1 MGTMLNSFDF
11 SRHKQAMR
19 SRGFSQE
26 ECEASWSDL
35 QIILD
40 AIEES
45 PEKSFALTLGADN
58 ALHELVQDT
67 IGLLRVSGALLG
79 AGNVLAHDPFCYG
92 TPEFDRGWA
101 NTCAAF
107 AVHGIRLPLDYRSA
121 GTEDFRSANTCLVSK
136 AAIPDIQLAA

>member
-1 MGTMLNSFDF
+1 MGAIVDGFDF

-35 QIILD
+35 LIILD
-40 AIEES
+40 AIEEC

-67 IGLLRVSGALLG
+67 VGLLRLSGALLG
-79 AGNVLAHDPFCYG
+79 VGNVLAHDPFCYG
-92 TPEFDRGWA
+92 TPEFDRGWK
-101 NTCAAF
+101 NTWAAF
-107 AVHGIRLPLDYRSA
+107 ADQGIALPMDYRSA
-121 GTEDFRSANTCLVSK
+121 GTGDFRSANTCLVLR
-136 AAIPDIQLAA
+136 AAIPDIQRAA

>member
-1 MGTMLNSFDF
+1 MGAVVNGFDF

-19 SRGFSQE
+19 SHGFNQE

-35 QIILD
+35 LIILD
-40 AIEES
+40 AIEEA
-45 PEKSFALTLGADN
+45 PDTSFALTLGADN

-79 AGNVLAHDPFCYG
+79 AGYVLAHDPFCYG
-92 TPEFDRGWA
+92 TPEFDRGWE

-107 AVHGIRLPLDYRSA
+107 AARGITLPLDYRSA
-121 GTEDFRSANTCLVSK
+121 GTGDFRSANTCLLLK
-136 AAIPDIQLAA
+136 AAIPDVQLAA